1 MALVRRRHRSPGR
14 GDSQLDQG
22 DDIGHQPI
30 GTVSMP
36 LHMFHTLNHDATVV
50 LSDGKFTFE
59 YEWDDAHI
67 HVKIQV
73 KVNAYLANDNC
84 AHVKVLAGDSV
95 VTSYGFEPEDSN
107 TSIGL
112 IDGEI
117 KAVFN
122 VSGTYVLS
130 IETLVPVT
138 CDTDQDMRLDLSVPM
153 AVPSLIDL
161 KLPYDAANVNI
172 WGESYGDF
180 VDLQD
185 EDGWHT
191 SHVAA
196 TDQFSVSWSKPEP
209 PQEEEKPEPNWSAAA
224 FILII
229 FFFVVLFLVLLF
241 FVVFGF

>member
-1 MALVRRRHRSPGR
+1 
-14 GDSQLDQG
+14 
-22 DDIGHQPI
+22 
-30 GTVSMP
+30 MP
-36 LHMFHTLNHDATVV
+36 LHTFHTLNNDTTVV
-50 LSDGKFTFE
+50 LSDGKFSFE
-59 YEWDDAHI
+59 YEWDDAHL

-84 AHVKVLAGDSV
+84 AYVKVLDGDSV

-153 AVPSLIDL
+153 AVPSLIEL
-161 KLPYDAANVNI
+161 KLPIDAANVNI

-185 EDGWHT
+185 EDGWYT

-196 TDQFSVSWSKPEP
+196 TDQFRVSW
-209 PQEEEKPEPNWSAAA
+209 
-224 FILII
+224 
-229 FFFVVLFLVLLF
+229 
-241 FVVFGF
+241 